1 MEEQLSLL
9 FSFDS
14 FLFVSTFC
22 YPNYQLLVS
31 ALLNSGKAEE
41 TEAFCHRHDAGEVE
55 GFCTQGGPEVFCL
68 VSGGMPV
75 GCFPAWAHV
84 AEAVFFPSRPEGS
97 IRSDSGL

>member
-14 FLFVSTFC
+14 FLFVSTFR

-41 TEAFCHRHDAGEVE
+41 TEAFCQRQEAGEIE
-55 GFCTQGGPEVFCL
+55 GL
-68 VSGGMPV
+68 LY
-75 GCFPAWAHV
+75 
-84 AEAVFFPSRPEGS
+84 PEGP
-97 IRSDSGL
+97 